1 MREFLFLFIAVQC
14 IHYFPN
20 SSVLVHRFHEEEE
33 EEEEEFNPLFSVSFS
48 KLL

>member
-1 MREFLFLFIAVQC
+1 LLRRERVFAYFIAVQC

-20 SSVLVHRFHEEEE
+20 SSVLVHRFRE
-33 EEEEEFNPLFSVSFS
+33 EEEEEFNPLLSVSSS

>member
-1 MREFLFLFIAVQC
+1 MREFLFIFIAVQC

-20 SSVLVHRFHEEEE
+20 SVLVHRFR
-33 EEEEEFNPLFSVSFS
+33 EEEEEFNPLFSVSSS